1 MWRPNRFNLIGLDS
15 TNVVGTKPNE
25 SFRFIM
31 VINQV
36 VSETPVMAT
45 YALHADSKNEERV
58 AHERNLA
65 QINADLRALYDV
77 SPRLYDHA
85 VKYTLK
91 PTTTRLHELTEAA
104 IELALEIG
112 QEV

>member
-1 MWRPNRFNLIGLDS
+1 ML
-15 TNVVGTKPNE
+15 
-25 SFRFIM
+25 
-31 VINQV
+31 
-36 VSETPVMAT
+36 ETPLMAT
-45 YALHADSKNEERV
+45 YALHAESKNEERV

-85 VKYTLK
+85 VKNTLAS
-91 PTTTRLHELTEAA
+91 TTSRLHTLTEEA
-104 IELALEIG
+104 IRLAFDIG

>member
-1 MWRPNRFNLIGLDS
+1 
-15 TNVVGTKPNE
+15 
-25 SFRFIM
+25 M
-31 VINQV
+31 VLNQTV
-36 VSETPVMAT
+36 LENPLMAT
-45 YALHADSKNEERV
+45 YALHAESKNEDRV

-77 SPRLYDHA
+77 SPRLYGHA

-91 PTTTRLHELTEAA
+91 PTTTRLHKLTEAA
-104 IELALEIG
+104 IGLALDIG